1 MKYLVQ
7 ERQSLRATQARFH

>member
-7 ERQSLRATQARFH
+7 DAVK